1 MHAAANDRP
10 PPKWAQNS
18 GKAYDMACLQQKVED
33 LEKTRC
39 SDGASQQVHQIG
51 PKCNIAYSE
60 WSSGRV
66 LDLTYRGLS
75 GEQGG
80 IVSWN
85 AANCSRDVLWT
96 ID

>member
-1 MHAAANDRP
+1 
-10 PPKWAQNS
+10 
-18 GKAYDMACLQQKVED
+18 
-33 LEKTRC
+33 
-39 SDGASQQVHQIG
+39 
-51 PKCNIAYSE
+51 
-60 WSSGRV
+60 V